1 MNTHKRQSLLVS
13 LLLLQ
18 LAGTL
23 GCGDSGSGGSGGDGG
38 GGGDGAGGTGGG
50 QGGQGQGGEGGG
62 ASGTYQAIPDT
73 HCSPQ
78 NLLGRISL
86 GGFPDAPYL
95 QGDLWDRVNP
105 TIGAPELQNE
115 DCAFHRAQGL
125 CDGCAG
131 GEVCSHAGECVTD
144 RRTVKT
150 ASLLLQSG
158 AEEQTFTADPTIG
171 GLSGEVTIG
180 AADELFTATLSWDEI
195 TIEAPPMKL
204 AGPLDNGAITLEGDS
219 SMPGALDASWSGATE
234 GHVFSTIPINHH
246 AGGPTFTYCAVPAAQ
261 GGFHADAEMIDPLA
275 VITGLEFQGFTYA
288 HVAAAETPLGC
299 VEFQFGGFAFA
310 SF

>member
-1 MNTHKRQSLLVS
+1 MTKRLPLLVS
-13 LLLLQ
+13 SLLITVGG
-18 LAGTL
+18 AF
-23 GCGDSGSGGSGGDGG
+23 GCGDSGSGGSGGGG
-38 GGGDGAGGTGGG
+38 NGNGGAGEGG
-50 QGGQGQGGEGGG
+50 QGGDGGG

-78 NLLGRISL
+78 NLLGRINL

-105 TIGAPELQNE
+105 TIGEPELENE
-115 DCAFHRAQGL
+115 HCAFHQAQGL
-125 CDGCAG
+125 CNGCAAT
-131 GEVCSHAGECVTD
+131 EVCSHAGECVVD

-150 ASLLLQSG
+150 ATLLLQSG
-158 AEEQTFTADPTIG
+158 SEEQTFTADPTIG

-180 AADELFTATLSWDEI
+180 AADALFSATLAWDEM
-195 TIEAPPMKL
+195 TIEAPAMKI
-204 AGPLDNGAITLEGDS
+204 AGVLENPAITLEGDS

-246 AGGPTFTYCAVPAAQ
+246 AAGATFTHCAVPASE

-275 VITGLEFQGFTYA
+275 VVTGLEFQGFTYA
-288 HVAAAETPLGC
+288 QVAAAETPLGC
-299 VEFQFGGFAFA
+299 VEFQYGGFAFA
-310 SF
+310 TF